1 MTTGERAAPR
11 RRVRHHDDVLV
22 SRTALRLALLVGLS
36 AAALV
41 AALTTV
47 AMVVL
52 SWTQEDARQA
62 LVSDIIRIEDSDDL
76 LPGSWMWMRGPNG
89 IEHTIDMPAE
99 FPVADV
105 LRTVESTGV
114 PDSRRV
120 RVADREFM
128 VRTENYNG
136 ELKQVILDLAADR
149 LRRARVV
156 HALLFSGGVGLLLA
170 ALGGAWLGR
179 RAVRPMADSL
189 ALQRR
194 FVADASHELRTP
206 VTLLSTR
213 AQMVRRSLRETGG
226 GAAELD
232 ALIEDTNQL
241 TAILEDLLLAA
252 DHRSETSQVAVDV
265 LDICRQAVA
274 SAAPEAATHGI
285 TLVPVQGVSAQVTGS
300 PVALRRVA
308 TALIDNAVR
317 HARSEVR
324 VTVTTAGRRLYVDV
338 SDDGGGID
346 PEVMPHLFDRFAS
359 GSNGHATS
367 GDRRHYGLGLALVSE
382 VAARHGGSVTSTGP
396 VASDVAEGAGATL
409 RLTLPLRTGARRTHA
424 E

>member
-1 MTTGERAAPR
+1 MSGNQVRRAG
-11 RRVRHHDDVLV
+11 RVRHHDDVLV

-52 SWTQEDARQA
+52 SWTQEDARKA

-89 IEHTIDMPAE
+89 VEHTVDMPAE
-99 FPVADV
+99 FPVRDA
-105 LRTVESTGV
+105 LRTVDGSGV
-114 PDSRRV
+114 PDTRHV
-120 RVADREFM
+120 RIGEREFM
-128 VRTENYNG
+128 VRTEAYNG
-136 ELKQVILDLAADR
+136 ELKQVIVDLAADR

-156 HALLFSGGVGLLLA
+156 HALLLSGSIGLLLA

-213 AQMVRRSLRETGG
+213 AQMVRRSLRGS
-226 GAAELD
+226 GAGELD

-252 DHRSETSQVAVDV
+252 DHRADTEHVAVDV
-265 LDICRQAVA
+265 LAVFRQVAA
-274 SAAPEAATHGI
+274 SAAPEAATHGV
-285 TLVPVQGVSAQVTGS
+285 TLAPIEGTSTQVTGS
-300 PVALRRVA
+300 PAGLRRVA

-317 HARSEVR
+317 HARSRVR
-324 VTVTTAGRRLYVDV
+324 VSVTATGRRVHVDV
-338 SDDGGGID
+338 SDDGRGID

-359 GSNGHATS
+359 GANGQTAG

-382 VAARHGGSVTSTGP
+382 VAARHGGSVTTPGAVPGAGEPGAGP
-396 VASDVAEGAGATL
+396 GATL
-409 RLTLPLRTGARRTHA
+409 RLTLPRRT
-424 E
+424 EDLWSG